1 MKTLKLLL
9 AITTIL
15 FAKTIEAQFNY
26 QRNWGTYFGDER
38 FELKSSKIDSQGNI
52 YLVGAVKG
60 TDLTNLTSFTNAS
73 SHQQYYAGGNYD
85 GFIIKFNNAG
95 QILWGT
101 FFGGLSND
109 KINAIDIDN
118 NDNIYI
124 IGSTQSSS
132 NITTTGAHQ
141 ETLNGGGD
149 FFISKFNASGT
160 IVWSTYF
167 GGSENDYAPNPENI
181 SFDGL
186 NNIYISTTMFSPNMA
201 TPGVFQQNKNDSSYQ
216 ISKFDLNGNRIWT
229 TYYGKNIPL
238 WNIKSS
244 TQGVYTLSHT
254 MDCPPNFSYNTYF
267 GTPNTHK
274 PLPENCREIFL
285 TKFNVNGQRDWSTY
299 YGGNLNEGVTEKNCI
314 DVKDNAI
321 LFTGGAPNYTN
332 QEIATYGS
340 YQSNCNSNSNII
352 VQFNQTGTRDWGTY
366 NGNYNINLSN
376 SVPIISNII
385 IDKNST
391 NFYNYGSTGMSLGI
405 TTTDGYLSNT
415 NNSYSG
421 DAFVCKFTNQN
432 TKSWGTYYG
441 GELDEK
447 DIDFHPYDN
456 GNRFYIVGT
465 TQSLTQIATTNGL
478 QQTKQVFDT
487 VNNSF
492 QSAYTIFIAHFEPNP
507 LSSENF
513 NENNTITVYPN
524 PTKNTLTIKKHKAT
538 TENFKYNIIDVT
550 GRNVKK
556 GTSKFSDYINI
567 ENISDGIYTILIET
581 TNGEKLSQK
590 IIKN

>member
-9 AITTIL
+9 VLTAIL

-38 FELKSSKIDSQGNI
+38 FELKRSIIDSQGNI

-60 TDLTNLTSFTNAS
+60 TDLTNLTAFTNAS
-73 SHQQYYAGGNYD
+73 SHQQYYAGGIYD
-85 GFIIKFNNAG
+85 GFIIKFSNAG
-95 QILWGT
+95 QIIWGT
-101 FFGGLSND
+101 FFGGLNND
-109 KINAIDIDN
+109 KIDAIDIDN

-132 NITTTGAHQ
+132 NIATPGAYQ

-149 FFISKFNASGT
+149 FFISKFNANGT

-167 GGSENDYAPNPENI
+167 GGTENDYVPNPQNI

-186 NNIYISTTMFSPNMA
+186 NNIYITTAMFSLNMA
-201 TPGVFQQNKNDSSYQ
+201 TPGVFQQNRNDSSSQ

-238 WNIKSS
+238 WNLKSS
-244 TQGVYTLSHT
+244 TQGVYVLSHT
-254 MDCPPNFSYNTYF
+254 LDCPPNFYYNTYF

-274 PLPENCREIFL
+274 PLPENCREIYL

-299 YGGNLNEGVTEKNCI
+299 YGGNLSDAGHDRNGI
-314 DVKDNAI
+314 DIKDNAI
-321 LFTGGAPNYTN
+321 LFTGSAPNYTN
-332 QEIATYGS
+332 QEIATNGT
-340 YQSNCNSNSNII
+340 YQSNCNGNSNII
-352 VQFNQTGTRDWGTY
+352 VQFNQNGTRNWGTY
-366 NGNYNINLSN
+366 NGNYDNN
-376 SVPIISNII
+376 SSYGFQRSYIQF
-385 IDKNST
+385 DKNSN
-391 NFYNYGSTGMSLGI
+391 NFYNYGTTSMPFNI
-405 TTTDGYLSNT
+405 ATTDGYLTSM
-415 NNSYSG
+415 NNNYSG
-421 DAFVCKFTNQN
+421 DAFVCKFTDQN

-447 DIDFHPYDN
+447 DIGFHHYNN
-456 GNRFYIVGT
+456 GNTFYIVGV
-465 TQSLTQIATTNGL
+465 TQSLTQIATTNAL

-487 VNNSF
+487 VNNTF

-513 NENNTITVYPN
+513 YENNTITVYPN
-524 PTKNTLTIKKHKAT
+524 PTKNTLTIKSHKAT
-538 TENFKYNIIDVT
+538 TEKFNYNIIDVT

-556 GTSKFSDYINI
+556 GTSKFNDSINI

-581 TNGEKLSQK
+581 TNGEKLSKK